1 MSDSAPTADG
11 HPRVA
16 GKPASPKIMMLVLWI
31 AVVAALAA
39 PAIKTGVF
47 DAMAT
52 DDAMRL
58 VEVRDLIAGQGW
70 FDLAQHRLDPPGSP
84 MHWSRVIDAPLA
96 AMIVMLRPLA
106 GIQGAE
112 AITLFLWPTLLL
124 AAALLLVAAIAG
136 QMCGSGDRQA
146 TQLASVIL
154 AALSVPAL
162 IHFRAGAIDHH
173 NAQIVLLLALIFLTS
188 RIEQSA
194 ASAGLAGVAA
204 SLSLAIGVEMLP
216 AIAATGL
223 AVLGLLIWR
232 GRVVSRQIFV
242 FGAALGGSSLLLAG
256 LLLPPRSLAAPVC
269 DAFGGPLLLLMAGG
283 GATLMI
289 VVGVDRWHF
298 SLHGRLVA
306 ASAAGL
312 LVVGTFFR
320 LFPGCLASPYAMV
333 DPLVTSFWLDR
344 VAETMSF
351 ESILQLAP
359 QKLAGFYGFPIL
371 ALGFAVA
378 SLLRCSTPAR
388 FQWIVAIVALTALIG
403 ISIWEVRGSA
413 AATIVA
419 APIFA
424 ASLANLWP
432 ARAYARKLLVAALL
446 ASPTSLALAGLAAGP
461 LIDRIVKPASMMAKQ
476 DPVSSCQTVSSVAPL
491 AQLLRGRVM
500 APIDLGPAI
509 LAATDHEIFAAPY
522 HRNNDGNLAM
532 LRAMLASPQAAQQ
545 MLADR
550 HVAYV
555 VICRGGPDQADFVKL
570 APDGLAARLG
580 QGDTPDF
587 LELLTPDPATNLSV
601 WRVRQP
607 GMGRQRRL

>member
-1 MSDSAPTADG
+1 MSDFAPTADG
-11 HPRVA
+11 RFRIA
-16 GKPASPKIMMLVLWI
+16 GKPASLKIMMLVLSI
-31 AVVAALAA
+31 AVAAALAA
-39 PAIKTGVF
+39 PVIKASVF

-70 FDLAQHRLDPPGSP
+70 FDLVQHRLDPPGSS

-96 AMIVMLRPLA
+96 AMILILKPLV
-106 GIQGAE
+106 GIHGAE

-124 AAALLLVAAIAG
+124 AAVLLLAATIAG
-136 QMCGSGDRQA
+136 GMRGVGDRQA

-173 NAQIVLLLALIFLTS
+173 NVQMVLLLALILLTS

-194 ASAGLAGVAA
+194 TSAGLAGVAA

-216 AIAATGL
+216 AIAAICLT
-223 AVLGLLIWR
+223 VFGLLIWR
-232 GRVVSRQIFV
+232 GTEVSRPIFI
-242 FGAALGGSSLLLAG
+242 FGAALAGSSLVLAG
-256 LLLPPRSLAAPVC
+256 MLLPLRSLAAPVC
-269 DAFGGPLLLLMAGG
+269 DAFGGPFLLLMAGG
-283 GATLMI
+283 GVTLMI

-298 SLHGRLVA
+298 SLRGRLVA
-306 ASAAGL
+306 GGAAGFF
-312 LVVGTFFR
+312 VVGSFFE
-320 LFPGCLASPYAMV
+320 LFPGCLASPFAMI
-333 DPLVTSFWLDR
+333 DPLLTSFWLDR
-344 VAETMSF
+344 VAENMTF
-351 ESILQLAP
+351 LSILQLAP

-371 ALGFAVA
+371 SLGFAVA
-378 SLLRCSTPAR
+378 ALLQSNTLAR
-388 FQWIVAIVALTALIG
+388 FQWIVAVVSLAALIG

-424 ASLANLWP
+424 ASLASLWP
-432 ARAYARKLLVAALL
+432 ARAYGRKLLIVAFV
-446 ASPTSLALAGLAAGP
+446 ASPTSLALAGLAARP

-491 AQLLRGRVM
+491 AQLARGRVM

-509 LAATDHEIFAAPY
+509 LAETDDEIFAAPY

-532 LRAMLASPQAAQQ
+532 LRAMLASPQAARR
-545 MLADR
+545 MLTDR
-550 HVAYV
+550 HVTYV
-555 VICRGGPDQADFVKL
+555 VICRGAPDQADFLKL
-570 APDGLAARLG
+570 APDGLAARLSR
-580 QGDTPDF
+580 GDTPDF
-587 LELLTPDPATNLSV
+587 LELLTQDPAANLSV
-601 WRVRQP
+601 WRMR
-607 GMGRQRRL
+607 